1 MVNLINQYKNHYRV
15 TTNEYEIL
23 QKYVVNQSAFPSA
36 CFTGR
41 AVPGR
46 SDNQGMKLP
55 TLSPALELTPRG
67 RLGEGG
73 LHDLLGYQLAQAT
86 IVTDADFKSQ
96 VGEPHGLRPVEFTI
110 LQLIQENR
118 GVTST
123 RLAQALAVTKPGIT
137 VWLDR
142 LVARG
147 LVVRERS
154 DTDGRAQHLS
164 LTAAGK
170 SLVVKALKLLLD
182 ADAVSMQHLS
192 EGERKILV
200 ELLRKVAH
208 ARGLH
213 RTSSGSAGVGQ
224 AAPQRA

>member
-1 MVNLINQYKNHYRV
+1 MKNPAAH
-15 TTNEYEIL
+15 
-23 QKYVVNQSAFPSA
+23 
-36 CFTGR
+36 
-41 AVPGR
+41 R
-46 SDNQGMKLP
+46 SQD
-55 TLSPALELTPRG
+55 LTPQG

-86 IVTDADFKSQ
+86 IVTDADFKRHC
-96 VGEPHGLRPVEFTI
+96 GEPFDLRPVEFTI
-110 LQLIQENR
+110 LQLIRENA

-154 DTDGRAQHLS
+154 STDGRSQQLQ

-170 SLVVKALKLLLD
+170 TMVGKALKVLLE

-208 ARGLH
+208 ARSLH
-213 RTSSGSAGVGQ
+213 RTP
-224 AAPQRA
+224 AAN